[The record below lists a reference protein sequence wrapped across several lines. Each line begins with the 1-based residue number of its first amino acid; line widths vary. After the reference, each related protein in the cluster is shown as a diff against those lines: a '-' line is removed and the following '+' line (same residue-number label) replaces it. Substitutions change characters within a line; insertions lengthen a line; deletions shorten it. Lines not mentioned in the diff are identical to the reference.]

1 MCACD
6 TPRLAT
12 PGSRARLLQAGMQ
25 YAGHAVCMADFTMT
39 SAPITLDDSTFR
51 MRPSELFERG
61 LRTRGI
67 HDNRVIEVMAR
78 VPRHLFVPPE
88 LAEQAY
94 EDRALPIGFGQTISQ
109 PFMVAVMLETL
120 GLDGTERVL
129 DVGTGSGYQAAL
141 LSLLAGEVVSVEI
154 VPDLAVSARARLKE
168 LGFRGIEVVL
178 GDGSRGHREGAP
190 YDAIIVAAAADDLPM
205 RLIDQLAD
213 DGQLLIPVGPER
225 IQELL
230 LVHKLGARTATRKI
244 ADCAFVPLVGREPSA
259 MRLTQGER
267 P

>member
-1 MCACD
+1 
-6 TPRLAT
+6 
-12 PGSRARLLQAGMQ
+12 
-25 YAGHAVCMADFTMT
+25 MT
-39 SAPITLDDSTFR
+39 SAPIALDDSTFR
-51 MRPSELFERG
+51 MRRTELVERG

-67 HDNRVIEVMAR
+67 HDERVIEVMAR
-78 VPRHLFVPPE
+78 VPRHLFLPAD

-94 EDRALPIGFGQTISQ
+94 EDRALPIGHGQTISQ

-120 GLDGTERVL
+120 GLNGTERVL

-141 LSLLAGEVVSVEI
+141 LSLLAREVVSVEI
-154 VPDLAVSARARLKE
+154 VPDLATSARARLKE
-168 LGFRGIEVVL
+168 LGFRGIEVVV
-178 GDGSRGHREGAP
+178 GDGSVGHREGAP

-225 IQELL
+225 VQELL
-230 LVHKLGARTATRKI
+230 LIQKLGGRTATRKI
-244 ADCAFVPLVGREPSA
+244 ADCSFVPLVGRDASA
-259 MRLTQGER
+259 MRANHG